1 VIPIAFSDDLTGQA
15 SVIDGY
21 PLALLRFLISGQ
33 HRSPVCV
40 PKIPSELMTRWN
52 RLSWREI
59 GLICFF
65 LAVRASSFKS
75 KLRPGAENAVP
86 RHQLLVL
93 IRKLLVASGSRTM
106 IPGS

>member
-21 PLALLRFLISGQ
+21 PLALRRFLISGQ

-40 PKIPSELMTRWN
+40 PKTPSELMTRWN

-65 LAVRASSFKS
+65 LAVLASSFKS

-106 IPGS
+106 IAGS